1 MTLDGVVL
9 PVSDECY
16 AAVDGGASK
25 VAVSLIRCSDGTV
38 TQTLRRES
46 AAFESFEQALDAIF
60 VELGFIPGRVAFALA
75 GVREGDALSFT
86 YIERWPV
93 FRLRAATDRL
103 GCIGRLDNDAQLQV
117 AGAPLAERTPIRH
130 GVINPRGRIGLINIG
145 TGVGRT
151 DDERDFREYACA
163 QLGTPDPSP
172 EQFLGGLFA
181 NLWSDWVVQLNDGPN
196 RFGSGAEARMCE
208 LGESGEGIG
217 PVFSEY
223 ADADPACR
231 RIIAARGGFYGIYA
245 RALMAGLSL
254 NGGLYLWGSGNNALP
269 AYLRHSVFLGR
280 INAHNLPHAG
290 KVETYPVYRAQG
302 DLPAL
307 GAWKLLGQM

>member
-1 MTLDGVVL
+1 MLTL
-9 PVSDECY
+9 
-16 AAVDGGASK
+16 
-25 VAVSLIRCSDGTV
+25 
-38 TQTLRRES
+38 
-46 AAFESFEQALDAIF
+46 
-60 VELGFIPGRVAFALA
+60 
-75 GVREGDALSFT
+75 
-86 YIERWPV
+86 
-93 FRLRAATDRL
+93 
-103 GCIGRLDNDAQLQV
+103 
-117 AGAPLAERTPIRH
+117 
-130 GVINPRGRIGLINIG
+130 
-145 TGVGRT
+145 VGRT